1 MIPIAS
7 SLENK
12 VFSLYELEKQLKPL
26 GYVIGGNWDYDE
38 GAFDYQMADEDGYEY
53 LRIPFKVES
62 GMLDSPGATVRLGSP
77 FVLAHIYQDGVD
89 DHADNGALQ
98 GMINQF
104 QSPVDSDADISEKYV
119 NRGKKLIKQLENML
133 V

>member
-26 GYVIGGNWDYDE
+26 GYVVGGNWDYDE
-38 GAFDYQMADEDGYEY
+38 GCFDYQMADQGGYEY

-62 GMLDSPGATVRLGSP
+62 GMLDAPGATVRLGSP
-77 FVLAHIYQDGVD
+77 FVLAHIYQGGVEN
-89 DHADNGALQ
+89 HADNGALQ
-98 GMINQF
+98 GMVNQF
-104 QSPVDSDADISEKYV
+104 QSPVDPDAKVPDKYV
-119 NRGKKLIKQLENML
+119 NRGKKLVQQLEHLL